1 LKNKKGI
8 HINMRILL
16 SITFIASFV
25 FTACE
30 TDIDVNA
37 PNKDIAVVY
46 GLMNVDTNIQVFKI
60 NRMFQTTGDANQA
73 AKERA
78 LHEYENLEAFLVEV
92 NSSTRFKLEEFE
104 VTNKEQEGAFYAPNQ
119 TLYRVN
125 MERNPDKASEYRLE
139 IKTSEGRD
147 VKSTSTLVYFQED
160 FNTGFADIG
169 RLLQTGLNFVGASNT
184 IQDQIRVNISQPF
197 YARSFEFYIDF
208 HYTDVFQDDSRSER
222 KTITFRTG
230 TYFFGNV
237 INPNNPIGVSFPVR
251 FNAFNFYD
259 RISKEVPDISSK
271 PNIKR
276 REPEAKLTLR
286 IVYAHDELTTYM
298 EVTQPSGSLLE
309 DKPPFTNVENGIGI
323 FSARMNR
330 SLDVALTRQS
340 FDELTNGVI
349 TQLTGTKGFCNPL
362 APVGTSGSCF

>member
-1 LKNKKGI
+1 
-8 HINMRILL
+8 MRILL

-25 FTACE
+25 FTACD

-46 GLMNVDTNIQVFKI
+46 GLMDVDTTVQVFKI
-60 NRMFQTTGDANQA
+60 NRMYQTSGDANEA
-73 AKERA
+73 AKDRT
-78 LHEYENLEAFLVEV
+78 LQEYKNLDAYLVEV
-92 NSSTRFKLEEFE
+92 NSSSRFKLEEFE
-104 VTNKEQEGAFYAPNQ
+104 ITNKEEGAFYAPNQ
-119 TLYRVN
+119 TLYRAN
-125 MERNPDKASEYRLE
+125 MERKPDKSSEYRLD
-139 IKTSEGRD
+139 IKTPEGTQ
-147 VKSTSTLVYFQED
+147 VKSNSTLVYFQED

-169 RLLQTGLNFVGASNT
+169 RLIQTGLNFVGANNT
-184 IQDQIRVNISQPF
+184 IQDQIRINISQPF

-208 HYTDVFQDDSRSER
+208 YYTDVFQDNSRSER
-222 KTITFRTG
+222 KTISFRTG
-230 TYFFGNV
+230 TYFFSSV
-237 INPNNPIGVSFPVR
+237 INPNNPVGVSYPVR

-259 RISKEVPDISSK
+259 RISKNVPDISTT
-271 PNIKR
+271 PNVKR
-276 REPEAKLTLR
+276 REPEAKVNLR

-309 DKPPFTNVENGIGI
+309 DKPPFTNIENGIGI
-323 FSARMNR
+323 FSARMYK
-330 SLDVALTRQS
+330 SLEVGLTRQS